1 MRLGIF
7 GGAFNPVHNGHINLA
22 KSYLNSLNL
31 DKLLIISTAN
41 PPHRDAAGLADS
53 KSRLDM
59 LSLAFDGVDKI
70 EVSDIE
76 FKRKEKSYT
85 YETIKEI
92 RKTYA
97 DAEIF
102 LIIGADQFLSFDK
115 WYRYEDLL
123 KEVVLCT
130 AAREE
135 NMRDAIKAYAKV
147 LLGDKCN
154 YFLADFRPVI
164 VSSSQIRE
172 KLKAYENISQ
182 LVPEKVYVYIKDKD
196 LYIV

>member
-31 DKLLIISTAN
+31 DKLLIIPTGN
-41 PPHRDAAGLADS
+41 PPHRDAAGLADG

-59 LSLAFDGVDKI
+59 LSLAFDDVDKI

-76 FKRKEKSYT
+76 FQRKEKSYT
-85 YETIKEI
+85 YETVKEI
-92 RKTYA
+92 RKLYA

-123 KEVVLCT
+123 KDVVLCT

-135 NMRDAIKAYAKV
+135 NMRDAIENYANV
-147 LLGDKCN
+147 LLGGKYN
-154 YFLADFRPVI
+154 YFLADFNPIV
-164 VSSSQIRE
+164 VSSSEIRE
-172 KLKAYENISQ
+172 KLIKHEDISH
-182 LVPEKVYVYIKDKD
+182 LVPEKVYKYIKDKE

>member
-1 MRLGIF
+1 
-7 GGAFNPVHNGHINLA
+7 
-22 KSYLNSLNL
+22 
-31 DKLLIISTAN
+31 
-41 PPHRDAAGLADS
+41 
-53 KSRLDM
+53 M

-147 LLGDKCN
+147 LLRDKYN
-154 YFLADFRPVI
+154 YFLADFSPVI
-164 VSSSQIRE
+164 VSSSEIRE
-172 KLKAYENISQ
+172 KIKMSENISHLIPQ
-182 LVPEKVYVYIKDKD
+182 KVYKYIKDKE

>member
-31 DKLLIISTAN
+31 DKLLIIPTGN
-41 PPHRDAAGLADS
+41 PPHRDAAGLADG

-59 LSLAFDGVDKI
+59 LSLAFGGVDKI

-76 FKRKEKSYT
+76 FQRKEKSYT
-85 YETIKEI
+85 YETVKEI
-92 RKTYA
+92 RKIYA

-135 NMRDAIKAYAKV
+135 NMRDAIEAYAKV
-147 LLGDKCN
+147 LLGGKYN
-154 YFLADFRPVI
+154 YFLADFSPIV
-164 VSSSQIRE
+164 VSSSEIRE
-172 KLKAYENISQ
+172 KLIKREDISQ
-182 LVPEKVYVYIKDKD
+182 LVPEKVYEYIKDKE